1 MNFSFLSKAIT
12 IAGTV
17 VRIIENLG
25 AVNTDKKESAIALL
39 MDNLAN
45 EGVFDPIDSSIKNFM
60 IEINLFV
67 QKFKGVITVN
77 SDDPEVEVITITIPR
92 GDK

>member
-39 MDNLAN
+39 VEDLAN

-60 IEINLFV
+60 IEINLFI
-67 QKFKGVITVN
+67 QKFKGTITVN
-77 SDDPEVEVITITIPR
+77 SDDPEVEIITITIPK
-92 GDK
+92 GN